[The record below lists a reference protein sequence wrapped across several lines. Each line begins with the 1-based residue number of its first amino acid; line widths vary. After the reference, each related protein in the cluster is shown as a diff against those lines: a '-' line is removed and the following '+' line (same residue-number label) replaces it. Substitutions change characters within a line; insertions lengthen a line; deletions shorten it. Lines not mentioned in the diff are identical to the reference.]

1 MPAARI
7 PHGALHPPHGI
18 FARDHKIHTSNI
30 PNMSSSL
37 RSAPIEPIKQK
48 VLELIKSGSLPA
60 DGKLPTERVLSENF
74 DVSRRSVRLALDSLE
89 QQGLVWRKQ
98 GKGTFAGQPA
108 DPTADLAAKIAGET
122 NALQV
127 MEARLCIEP
136 ELAAL
141 CARRMGPDELA
152 RLRRLAQRQF
162 ESSGPEAIELWDGAF
177 HRLIAQC
184 ARNRPLLTAFALLD
198 KIRENPDWIRIRAR
212 ARSEPSLEVSNCEH
226 ITIIEAIAAG
236 DPDLA
241 RTAMRDH
248 LTTRF
253 DALRDEMGPSDS
265 SWETELIDLDNRK

>member
-1 MPAARI
+1 
-7 PHGALHPPHGI
+7 
-18 FARDHKIHTSNI
+18 
-30 PNMSSSL
+30 MSSSP
-37 RSAPIEPIKQK
+37 RNPTIEPIKEQ
-48 VLELIKSGSLPA
+48 VLSLIRSGSLAA
-60 DGKLPTERVLSENF
+60 DGKLPTERVLAEQF
-74 DVSRRSVRLALDSLE
+74 DVSRRAVRQALDSLE
-89 QQGLVWRKQ
+89 EQGLVWRKQ

-108 DPTADLAAKIAGET
+108 DPTGDLAARIAGET

-136 ELAAL
+136 ELAGL
-141 CARRMGPDELA
+141 CAKRMQPEEMA

-198 KIRENPDWIRIRAR
+198 KIRSNPEWIRIRAQ
-212 ARSEPSLEVSNCEH
+212 ARTEPSLEVSHCEH
-226 ITIIEAIAAG
+226 MTIIEAIEAR

-253 DALRDEMGPSDS
+253 DALRLEMDPGHEGWD
-265 SWETELIDLDNRK
+265 TEVFDIDVG